1 MIEAYHCLNMRMV
14 VLVRVIWNSPR
25 LMNNEDMALCM
36 NTKLFH
42 NLGNLIGEPDRV
54 LLPN

>member
-14 VLVRVIWNSPR
+14 MLVRVIWNSPR